1 MLQVR
6 HLDIYV
12 SILLIGFGGYVIYQ
26 GLDYGYVEN
35 STPSGGF
42 LPVWSGIGIV
52 VFSAIN
58 LWRLARHHGLSVPAI
73 DLEAIAYREIAKVLG
88 ASALMAG
95 SILAAPYVGMTAAIF
110 LLMLAIGALFGPRTT
125 QFYAAL
131 TVLAIGMSALLYVTF
146 HTLLGVPL
154 I

>member
-12 SILLIGFGGYVIYQ
+12 SILLISLGGYVIYQ

-73 DLEAIAYREIAKVLG
+73 DLEAIDYREIAKVLG

-95 SILAAPYVGMTAAIF
+95 FIIAAPYVGMTAAIF
-110 LLMLAIGALFGPRTT
+110 ILMLAIGALFGPRTRR
-125 QFYAAL
+125 FYIAL
-131 TVLAIGMSALLYVTF
+131 TVLAVGMSALLYVTF
-146 HTLLGVPL
+146 HSLLGVPL